1 MAHIRSPIAPVV
13 GLLVTVRPGLRS
25 NEVALDAHAVMVRI
39 NRVIGVLEPGGA
51 QLSMLRLAR
60 AQATL
65 GVETRLLAG
74 DATPQGVALAE
85 QFGFEPDVLQ
95 MHTEIGHSRR
105 QWTPDPVFA
114 HWLGERMA
122 SVDLVHAHMFGAWWA
137 ATRSAPRG
145 VPVIASEHNGLT
157 WPLGDF
163 SHSAALAASRVD
175 RFFTHGPTARA
186 DIAHLGVEAAKL
198 LAGRSAISSHT
209 TPRPGL
215 ASPRLTFTGRLR
227 EDKGPDLLLRALAT
241 MNDPPATYVVGD
253 GPMSQSLR
261 RLVDRLGLRRIV
273 QLTGW
278 SYEPARYVSGAA
290 VHVVPSRE
298 EAWSQSA
305 VTALALGV
313 PVVACSVDGLPTTLA
328 DRRGVLVS
336 PQPAALAAGI
346 HAVLNG
352 AADIDIAEG
361 RRYAAS
367 FHPAQIASEYF
378 AVYQQ
383 VLADGSSDAR
393 TIGPRRV
400 SARG

>member
-1 MAHIRSPIAPVV
+1 
-13 GLLVTVRPGLRS
+13 
-25 NEVALDAHAVMVRI
+25 MVRI

-105 QWTPDPVFA
+105 QWTPDPTFA
-114 HWLGERMA
+114 RWLGERMGG
-122 SVDLVHAHMFGAWWA
+122 VDLVHAHMFGAWWA
-137 ATRSAPRG
+137 ATRSAPQA
-145 VPVIASEHNGLT
+145 VPVVASEHNGLT

-163 SHSAALAASRVD
+163 AHSAALAGSRVD
-175 RFFTHGPTARA
+175 RFFAHGPTTRA
-186 DIAHLGVEAAKL
+186 DIASLGGEAARL
-198 LAGRSAISSHT
+198 LAGKSAISSHT

-227 EDKGPDLLLRALAT
+227 EDKGPDLLVHALAS
-241 MNDPPATYVVGD
+241 MHDPPATYVVGD
-253 GPMSQSLR
+253 GPMSRSLR
-261 RLVDRLGLRRIV
+261 RLVDRLGLRPVV

-278 SYEPARYVSGAA
+278 SYEPARYVAGAA

-313 PVVACSVDGLPTTLA
+313 PVVACRVDGLPTTLA

-336 PQPAALAAGI
+336 PSPEGLAAGI
-346 HAVLNG
+346 QTVLDG
-352 AADIDIAEG
+352 AADIDAAEG
-361 RRYAAS
+361 RRYSSS

-383 VLADGSSDAR
+383 VLTERSTDAR
-393 TIGPRRV
+393 VIGPRRV
-400 SARG
+400 PAGG